1 MPVYRNLNN
10 LPTFKNAVI
19 AVGTFDGVHKGH
31 IILIQQIIDEAKKRN
46 GESVLISFEPHP
58 RTILQPDN
66 TTLKLLT
73 TTDEK
78 TELIERAGV
87 HHIVIAPFTKS
98 FSSLNA
104 REYLENFLV
113 KLFYPSAIVLGY
125 NHQFGHHRD
134 GNIELLMK
142 YASTYNYDVIEIHK
156 QLINDIEVSST
167 RIRIALLEGDI
178 ATANELLG
186 GAYSF
191 RGHVVKGD
199 QRGRTIGYPTAN
211 LQLNDNKK
219 LIPARGVYAV
229 EVLLNNKQYQGMMNI
244 GIRPTVDGTHEVI
257 EVNLFDFNQE
267 IYGES
272 LQVFCIARI
281 RNEMK
286 FNSIEQL
293 KEQLHKDKQ
302 NALLALKQ

>member
-19 AVGTFDGVHKGH
+19 TVGTFDGVHKGH
-31 IILIQQIIDEAKKRN
+31 IILIQQIIDESKKRN

-87 HHIVIAPFTKS
+87 HHIVIAPFTRR
-98 FSSLNA
+98 FSGLNA

-142 YASTYNYDVIEIHK
+142 YASI
-156 QLINDIEVSST
+156 
-167 RIRIALLEGDI
+167 
-178 ATANELLG
+178 
-186 GAYSF
+186 
-191 RGHVVKGD
+191 
-199 QRGRTIGYPTAN
+199 
-211 LQLNDNKK
+211 
-219 LIPARGVYAV
+219 
-229 EVLLNNKQYQGMMNI
+229 
-244 GIRPTVDGTHEVI
+244 
-257 EVNLFDFNQE
+257 
-267 IYGES
+267 
-272 LQVFCIARI
+272 
-281 RNEMK
+281 
-286 FNSIEQL
+286 
-293 KEQLHKDKQ
+293 
-302 NALLALKQ
+302 